1 MEIRLNKVKCILEMK
16 FRWTFKRKGA
26 EYSFIQKNKWGIT
39 LRKK

>member
-1 MEIRLNKVKCILEMK
+1 MEIRLNKVKYILEMK

-26 EYSFIQKNKWGIT
+26 QHSFIQKNKSGIT